1 MRRIRKQSFP
11 QLAPVLVGATL
22 TFLTFGKL
30 VAQTSTAPKNYR
42 SVVGVQTDTV
52 FANSTVVHTR
62 TGISD
67 AQVLREISDEY
78 SLGDEVR
85 ITTAPP
91 PTPKPQRA
99 EVPLKENV
107 TVAPANR
114 IAAPPTVMTVE
125 QASNLRPD
133 AIVKSG
139 SIIRAGQLQ
148 FEKDAATILPSSYGY
163 LDGIVQFLKERPG
176 ITVEVGGHTNTL
188 PSHEYCLTLSDAR
201 AKAVA
206 SYLSSRGVPS
216 GRLRPRGYGKTQP
229 LVNTQSDEANRQNQR
244 VELKVL

>member
-1 MRRIRKQSFP
+1 MRRTKSSSLDI
-11 QLAPVLVGATL
+11 APVLVGAALTL
-22 TFLTFGKL
+22 FTFGNL
-30 VAQTSTAPKNYR
+30 AAQSASGSKNYR

-52 FANSTVVHTR
+52 YGNSTVVHTR
-62 TGISD
+62 AGTSD
-67 AQVLREISDEY
+67 SQVLREISDEY

-91 PTPKPQRA
+91 PPPKPQRV
-99 EVPLKENV
+99 EVPIKENV
-107 TVAPANR
+107 VVAAANR
-114 IAAPPTVMTVE
+114 ISTPPAVMTIE
-125 QASNLRPD
+125 QANNLRPE

-148 FEKDAATILPSSYGY
+148 FEKDAANILPSSFGY
-163 LDGIVQFLKERPG
+163 LDGIVQFLKDRPG

-206 SYLSSRGVPS
+206 SYLSSKGVPS

-229 LVNTQSDEANRQNQR
+229 LVNTQSEEANRQNQR